1 MWCELNFF
9 YLLLYFSGQ
18 IIFEMPYD
26 LQSQVYKIKIF
37 IVRVETLRI
46 LYFYYLRRVK
56 IEMNITV
63 TSLLHLTDLVFVGS
77 VY

>member
-1 MWCELNFF
+1 MWYELNFF
-9 YLLLYFSGQ
+9 YLLYFSGQ

>member
-9 YLLLYFSGQ
+9 YLLYFSGQ

>member
-1 MWCELNFF
+1 
-9 YLLLYFSGQ
+9 
-18 IIFEMPYD
+18 MPYD
-26 LQSQVYKIKIF
+26 LQSQFYKIKIF